1 MDHIS
6 NSMLKTA
13 LDSINS
19 IISIVDEKG
28 IVRFWNSE
36 AVRYFCVDKKEI
48 IGSPITD
55 FFPSALIPRVLKEQK
70 AYEDVYNSPKQ
81 GCYIVMSAYPLYDA
95 QKRLIGGI
103 SIDRDITDFFL
114 PKALLEKTSDNL
126 KLLEEEINAI
136 NQSKYAFSRIIG
148 KNN

>member
-103 SIDRDITDFFL
+103 SIDRDITDFFKT
-114 PKALLEKTSDNL
+114 KALLEKTSDNL